1 MLTQFQITLADKY
14 DLLPNKKLLLAISGG
29 IDSMVLLDLAVKSKL
44 NFAVA
49 HCNFQ
54 LRGEE
59 SDKDQE
65 FVTAYCKKHQ
75 IQLHLKSFDTNQY
88 ASDNKTSIQI
98 AARELRYQWFFELK
112 ETLRF
117 DYIVT
122 AHHLDDNLETFMIN
136 LLRGT
141 GIEGL
146 VGIQENKGVIR
157 PLLNF
162 SKVEIEKYASDAHI
176 KWREDASNA
185 SDNYL
190 RNKLRH
196 HAIPL
201 LKELNP
207 EFLTAFQKTTGY
219 LKEVQDFSQEAIEII
234 LNEILEE
241 KKESVIMDIEKLRTY
256 RNYKFIIYN
265 WLSDYGFSA
274 WQDIYDLIDAQ
285 SGKCILSEKY
295 TLLKNRNELILS
307 KTKTIDVDVVY
318 PIEDGNTTIDFPIS
332 LTFTE
337 VDSIPEEIG
346 INEIFVD
353 KSLLNFPMFVGK
365 CKEGAYFYP
374 FGMQGKKKK
383 LSKFFKDM
391 KLSLFEKENTWILY
405 SDKQVV
411 WVIGMRADERFK
423 VTDCTTSILKIE
435 FKPL

>member
-1 MLTQFQITLADKY
+1 MLTDFQKTLAHKY
-14 DLLPNKKLLLAISGG
+14 NLQPHKKLLLAISGG
-29 IDSMVLLDLAVKSKL
+29 IDSMVLLDLAVRSNL

-49 HCNFQ
+49 HCNFN
-54 LRGEE
+54 LRENE
-59 SDKDQE
+59 SDKDQA
-65 FVTAYCKKHQ
+65 FITAYCKTHQ
-75 IQLHLKSFDTNQY
+75 IQFHLNTFDTHRY
-88 ASDNKTSIQI
+88 AAHNKTSIQI
-98 AARELRYQWFFELK
+98 AARELRYQWFYELRD
-112 ETLRF
+112 TL
-117 DYIVT
+117 DYQYIVT
-122 AHHLDDNLETFMIN
+122 AHHLDDNLETFLIN

-146 VGIQENKGVIR
+146 VGIQEDKGVIR

-162 SKVEIEKYASDAHI
+162 SKVEIEKYASEQQI

-207 EFLTAFQKTTGY
+207 EFLRAFQKTTAY
-219 LKEVQDFSQEAIEII
+219 LKEVQDFSNEAIELI
-234 LNEILEE
+234 LKDILEH
-241 KKESVIMDIEKLRTY
+241 KNDRVILDIPKLKTF
-256 RNYKFIIYN
+256 RNYKFILYN
-265 WLSDYGFSA
+265 WLADYGFSA
-274 WQDIYDLIDAQ
+274 WQDIYELIDAQ
-285 SGKCILSEKY
+285 SGKHILSDKY
-295 TLLKNRNELILS
+295 TLLKNRNELVLS
-307 KTKTIDVDVVY
+307 ITQSINTTVVY
-318 PIEDGNTTIDFPIS
+318 PIEDATTAIDYPIS

-337 VDSIPEEIG
+337 VDHIPKEIS

-353 KSLLNFPMFVGK
+353 KSLLKYPMFVGK
-365 CKEGAYFYP
+365 HKEGTYFYP